1 MDRIVLQGS
10 VFGPIKCAVQ
20 MDTLGREALQ
30 SGIGILKYKDTIDV
44 PALAMIDDVM
54 GMASCGD
61 NSIELNAIIN
71 SKMESKKLRLSGDKC
86 FKIHISKRKTDCS
99 QILKVHE
106 SSMKNVSQATYLGDV
121 ISENGTINE
130 TIVQRSQKSIGITS
144 QITSMLASISLG
156 SFHFDIALVMR
167 EAKFIN
173 SVMTN
178 SEIWHNV
185 QLANIQSLEKC
196 DSDLLKKILNAHSK
210 TAYEAYFLELAIYPL
225 RYTLAIRRF
234 MYLWHILHRDKS
246 ELIRKVYDVQSCNI
260 TKGDWVQIMQQ
271 ERVKYN
277 IMESDQTI
285 STMSQEKFR
294 SVVKT
299 KVYTHAVQYIHD
311 LAEPHSKSEKI
322 VNPNFKRREY
332 FSDRRFT
339 KEDVQLLFSLRT
351 RMLNCK
357 SNFRNQFNNDLTCRI
372 CKVTGSIEDEDHI
385 LTCSEINDEVYDA
398 KFEDVYGNVDNQQKV
413 VQVFKKVL
421 RKRKIFMEIAE
432 KTAKNHPSS

>member
-1 MDRIVLQGS
+1 
-10 VFGPIKCAVQ
+10 
-20 MDTLGREALQ
+20 
-30 SGIGILKYKDTIDV
+30 
-44 PALAMIDDVM
+44 
-54 GMASCGD
+54 
-61 NSIELNAIIN
+61 
-71 SKMESKKLRLSGDKC
+71 
-86 FKIHISKRKTDCS
+86 
-99 QILKVHE
+99 
-106 SSMKNVSQATYLGDV
+106 
-121 ISENGTINE
+121 
-130 TIVQRSQKSIGITS
+130 
-144 QITSMLASISLG
+144 
-156 SFHFDIALVMR
+156 
-167 EAKFIN
+167 
-173 SVMTN
+173 
-178 SEIWHNV
+178 
-185 QLANIQSLEKC
+185 
-196 DSDLLKKILNAHSK
+196 
-210 TAYEAYFLELAIYPL
+210 
-225 RYTLAIRRF
+225 
-234 MYLWHILHRDKS
+234 
-246 ELIRKVYDVQSCNI
+246 
-260 TKGDWVQIMQQ
+260 MQQ

-398 KFEDVYGNVDNQQKV
+398 KFEDVYGNVDNQHKV